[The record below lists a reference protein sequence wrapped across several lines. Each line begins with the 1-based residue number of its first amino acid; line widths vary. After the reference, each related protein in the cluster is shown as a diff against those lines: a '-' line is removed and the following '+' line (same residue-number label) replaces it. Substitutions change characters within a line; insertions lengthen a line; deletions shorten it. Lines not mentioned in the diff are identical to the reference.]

1 MYSKIIDI
9 SWPIS
14 PDMTA
19 YKDRSIVTFT
29 QTKTYEKDHAREATV
44 LLGTHSGT
52 HVDAPAHFLEHGQS
66 LDQID
71 LNCLIGSCKVLDLTY
86 VQEKI
91 TEQDL
96 RAFNITQDDR
106 ILLKTKNSFLD
117 SNARFDGLFVYLEK
131 SGAEY
136 LVSKN
141 IRSIGID
148 YLGIERNQADHATH
162 ELLLHNNIS
171 IIEGL
176 RLGHVEP
183 DEYTLCCLPL
193 LLSGLEAA
201 PARAVLLK

>member
-14 PDMTA
+14 PSMTA

-29 QTKTYEKDHAREATV
+29 QTKIFEKDHAREATI

-52 HVDAPAHFLEHGQS
+52 HVDAPAHFLEHGNM
-66 LDQID
+66 LDQTD
-71 LNCLIGSCKVLDLTY
+71 LKSLIGPCKVLDLTGI
-86 VQEKI
+86 QEKI
-91 TEQDL
+91 IAEDL
-96 RAFNITQDDR
+96 YKFDIRENDR

-117 SNARFDGLFVYLEK
+117 PHARFDSLFVYLEK

-136 LVSKN
+136 LVSKK
-141 IRSIGID
+141 IKSIGID
-148 YLGIERNQADHATH
+148 YLGIERDQPDHATH
-162 ELLLHNNIS
+162 AILLEKNIP

-183 DEYTLCCLPL
+183 GDYFLCCLPL
-193 LLSGLEAA
+193 LLQDLEAA
-201 PARAVLLK
+201 PARVVLLR